1 MALSLKE
8 LSEEKDLF
16 APGHRLCSGC
26 AESII
31 VRQVLLAA
39 GEPLVIANAT
49 GCLEVATSIYPF
61 TAWRVSWIHSAFE
74 NAASTISGVETAYRS
89 LVKQGKIK
97 DVGMKFIAFGGDGAT
112 YDIGLQ
118 FLSGALER
126 GHHFLYVCL
135 NNEAYMN
142 TGIQRSGS
150 TPRGTWTTTTPVGEA
165 MVGKKEYPKD
175 MTAIVAA
182 HRIPYVAQAVPSH
195 WRDLMDKVQKAVAAN
210 GPAFINVLSSCNR
223 GWRHETSDTI
233 VVSRLAADTCVWP
246 LYEIDHGVWKL
257 NYKPRKK
264 KPLIEWL
271 ESQGRFS
278 HLLRPENA
286 PLVEQLQEKVDKD
299 WEALLEKCGET
310 AS

>member
-8 LSEEKDLF
+8 LSNQKELF
-16 APGHRLCSGC
+16 TSGHRLCSGC
-26 AESII
+26 AESIV
-31 VRQVLLAA
+31 VRQVLRAA
-39 GEPLVIANAT
+39 GEPLVVANAT

-61 TAWRVSWIHSAFE
+61 NAWQVSWIHSAFE

-89 LVKQGKIK
+89 LVKQGKMK
-97 DVGMKFIAFGGDGAT
+97 DIGMKFIAFGGDGAT

-126 GHHFLYVCL
+126 GHKFLYVCL

-150 TPRGTWTTTTPVGEA
+150 TPRGTWTTTTPVGKA

-182 HRIPYVAQAVPSH
+182 HGIPYVAQAIPSQ
-195 WRDLMDKVQKAVAAN
+195 WRDLMGKVEKAMAAE

-223 GWRHETSDTI
+223 GWRHETSETI
-233 VVSRLAADTCVWP
+233 NVSRLAADTCVWP
-246 LYEIDHGVWKL
+246 IYEIDHGTWKL
-257 NYKPRKK
+257 NYKPKK
-264 KPLIEWL
+264 KRPLTDWL
-271 ESQGRFS
+271 ESQGRFA
-278 HLLRPENA
+278 HLLRPENQ
-286 PLVEQLQEKVDKD
+286 PLVEQLQEKIDKD
-299 WEALLEKCGET
+299 WKALLEKCGET
-310 AS
+310 G

>member
-8 LSEEKDLF
+8 LSQQKELF
-16 APGHRLCSGC
+16 APGQRLCAGC
-26 AESII
+26 GEGST

-61 TAWRVSWIHSAFE
+61 TSWRVSWIHSAFE

-89 LVKQGKIK
+89 LVKQGKMEDI
-97 DVGMKFIAFGGDGAT
+97 GMKFIAFGGDGAT
-112 YDIGLQ
+112 YDIGFQ

-126 GHHFLYVCL
+126 GHRFLYVCL

-165 MVGKKEYPKD
+165 MVGKKEYPKN

-182 HRIPYVAQAVPSH
+182 HGIPYVAQAVPSN
-195 WRDLMDKVQKAVAAN
+195 WRDLMGKVQKALAAE
-210 GPAFINVLSSCNR
+210 GPSFINVLSSCNR
-223 GWRHETSDTI
+223 GWRHDTSETINISQ
-233 VVSRLAADTCVWP
+233 LASDTCVWP

-264 KPLIEWL
+264 KPLTEWL

-278 HLLRPENA
+278 HLLRPENRS
-286 PLVEQLQEKVDKD
+286 LVEELQERVDRD
-299 WEALLEKCGET
+299 WENLLEKCGEK
-310 AS
+310 A

>member
-1 MALSLKE
+1 MVLSLKE
-8 LSEEKDLF
+8 QSGQKELF
-16 APGHRLCSGC
+16 SSGHRLCSGC

-31 VRQVLLAA
+31 VRQVLRAA
-39 GEPLVIANAT
+39 GEPLVVANAT
-49 GCLEVATSIYPF
+49 GCLEVATSIYPYN
-61 TAWRVSWIHSAFE
+61 AWQVSWIHSAFE

-126 GHHFLYVCL
+126 GHKFLYVCL

-182 HRIPYVAQAVPSH
+182 HGIPFVAQAIPSN
-195 WRDLMDKVQKAVAAN
+195 WRDLMGKVQKAMAAD

-223 GWRHETSDTI
+223 GWRHETSQTI
-233 VVSRLAADTCVWP
+233 NVSRLALDTLVWP
-246 LYEIDHGVWKL
+246 IYEIDHGVWKL
-257 NYKPRKK
+257 SYKPKK
-264 KPLIEWL
+264 RKPLTDWL
-271 ESQGRFS
+271 ASQGRFA
-278 HLLRPENA
+278 HLLRPENRE
-286 PLVEQLQEKVDKD
+286 LVEQLQAKIDKN
-299 WEALLEKCGET
+299 WEILLARCGET
-310 AS
+310 A

>member
-8 LSEEKDLF
+8 LSNQKELF
-16 APGHRLCSGC
+16 ASGHRLCSGC

-31 VRQVLLAA
+31 VRQVLRAV
-39 GEPLVIANAT
+39 GEPVVVANAT

-61 TAWRVSWIHSAFE
+61 NAWKVSWIHSAFE

-89 LVKQGKIK
+89 LVKQGKME
-97 DVGMKFIAFGGDGAT
+97 DVGMKFLAFGGDGAT

-126 GHHFLYVCL
+126 GHKFLYVCL

-150 TPRGTWTTTTPVGEA
+150 TPRGTWTTTTPVGSA
-165 MVGKKEYPKD
+165 MPGKKEYPKN

-182 HRIPYVAQAVPSH
+182 HGIPFVAQAIPSN
-195 WRDLMDKVQKAVAAN
+195 WRDLMGKVERAMAAD

-223 GWRHETSDTI
+223 GWRHDTSETI
-233 VVSRLAADTCVWP
+233 KVSRLASDTCVWP
-246 LYEIDHGVWKL
+246 IYEIDHGVWKL
-257 NYKPRKK
+257 NYKPKKK

-271 ESQGRFS
+271 ESQGRFA
-278 HLLRPENA
+278 HLLKPENQ
-286 PLVEQLQEKVDKD
+286 PLVQQLQEKVDSD

-310 AS
+310 A

>member
-1 MALSLKE
+1 MA
-8 LSEEKDLF
+8 LF

-26 AESII
+26 AEGII

-49 GCLEVATSIYPF
+49 GCLEVATSIYPLP
-61 TAWRVSWIHSAFE
+61 AWRGSWIHSPFE

-195 WRDLMDKVQKAVAAN
+195 SRDLMGKVQKAVA
-210 GPAFINVLSSCNR
+210 
-223 GWRHETSDTI
+223 
-233 VVSRLAADTCVWP
+233 
-246 LYEIDHGVWKL
+246 
-257 NYKPRKK
+257 
-264 KPLIEWL
+264 
-271 ESQGRFS
+271 
-278 HLLRPENA
+278 
-286 PLVEQLQEKVDKD
+286 
-299 WEALLEKCGET
+299 
-310 AS
+310 

>member
-195 WRDLMDKVQKAVAAN
+195 WRDLMGKVQKAVAAN
-210 GPAFINVLSSCNR
+210 GPSFINVLSSCNR

-271 ESQGRFS
+271 QSQGRFS

-286 PLVEQLQEKVDKD
+286 PL
-299 WEALLEKCGET
+299 
-310 AS
+310 